1 MRKQQLKQDIE
12 TLYEYIEH
20 IKSTVNDLLWENYP
34 NGEPTTDRETL
45 TKVMELLDPGISP
58 YLTAVLYRV
67 KKMIREVRN
76 A

>member
-34 NGEPTTDRETL
+34 NGEPTV
-45 TKVMELLDPGISP
+45 TKGRLEAVMELIDPGISP
-58 YLTAVLYRV
+58 LLNSSLKGKETDEGGA
-67 KKMIREVRN
+67 
-76 A
+76 